1 LYRACASG
9 LAASHGGGG
18 GGAASPKVLLAPG
31 GGKQFTVGARAA
43 IDDYMVMVFDDEPSN
58 YERGGLTKKHF
69 GKYLHGYHM
78 HPIEPSLHSIAYPK
92 GLSCGIQGVQ
102 SDETLSAMVGRVFGW
117 KANGRT
123 KLKIETD
130 VFEREIAPKP
140 QNLRPC

>member
-1 LYRACASG
+1 M
-9 LAASHGGGG
+9 AASHGGGG

-31 GGKQFTVGARAA
+31 GGKQFTVGAWAA

-58 YERGGLTKKHF
+58 YKRRLTKKHF

-78 HPIEPSLHSIAYPK
+78 QPIEPSLHSIAYPK
-92 GLSCGIQGVQ
+92 GLSCEIQGVQ
-102 SDETLSAMVGRVFGW
+102 SDGTLSAMVGRVFGW